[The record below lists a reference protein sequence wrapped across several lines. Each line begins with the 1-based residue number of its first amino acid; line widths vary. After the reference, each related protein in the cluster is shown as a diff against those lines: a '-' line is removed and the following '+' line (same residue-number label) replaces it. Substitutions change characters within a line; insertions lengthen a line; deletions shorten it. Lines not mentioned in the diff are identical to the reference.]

1 MAAEY
6 NIVLGSLLSYVGMLR
21 YEPCAIYLSS
31 SGDFCFVSWF
41 WAKVHR

>member
-21 YEPCAIYLSS
+21 YEPCAICLSS
-31 SGDFCFVSWF
+31 SGDFYLFRILVLGQG
-41 WAKVHR
+41 A